1 MRVWE
6 RMHSNV
12 RVVTTVLIKN
22 VVKEGMFCQFMR
34 KTNMTPNDLKLLQ
47 MTLYVS
53 NKLTEV
59 IWSHL
64 SHEATKLAIL

>member
-1 MRVWE
+1 
-6 RMHSNV
+6 MHSNV

-59 IWSHL
+59 I
-64 SHEATKLAIL
+64 